1 MVSRRLSKIPKT
13 DPGLTRP
20 ELHQRTLIFI
30 LGLTIC
36 LNLSVISGLIASN
49 IEENYRLVSTLPI
62 LLLVTELDF
71 AHALFI
77 MTIKARSTE
86 ETVEANMKIL
96 APRAFMATLLGLACM
111 TFVIFR
117 NSTFSNGQLDAGF
130 RFAIKLSIVAIVFK
144 FILFLSC
151 IGGYPTIIILS
162 TSKTTLGTCQR
173 S

>member
-1 MVSRRLSKIPKT
+1 M
-13 DPGLTRP
+13 
-20 ELHQRTLIFI
+20 IFI

-86 ETVEANMKIL
+86 ESV
-96 APRAFMATLLGLACM
+96 P
-111 TFVIFR
+111 
-117 NSTFSNGQLDAGF
+117 
-130 RFAIKLSIVAIVFK
+130 LSIEVTFPSLITVTNF
-144 FILFLSC
+144 
-151 IGGYPTIIILS
+151 
-162 TSKTTLGTCQR
+162 
-173 S
+173 

>member
-1 MVSRRLSKIPKT
+1 MIFQIRFQLLLNDSTKSTEIDVLIVVAKCMSTMHIFYQVKKLKLIKSIWLFLAVSIIGKSFIAKTNPKPAHCQPKT
-13 DPGLTRP
+13 NPSKPNPPKAPRNRP
-20 ELHQRTLIFI
+20 IRNNFI

-86 ETVEANMKIL
+86 ESV
-96 APRAFMATLLGLACM
+96 P
-111 TFVIFR
+111 
-117 NSTFSNGQLDAGF
+117 
-130 RFAIKLSIVAIVFK
+130 LSIEV
-144 FILFLSC
+144 
-151 IGGYPTIIILS
+151 
-162 TSKTTLGTCQR
+162 
-173 S
+173 